1 MALGDDVSMDE
12 VTAPNFDIRL
22 PLPPGAKAPTSTTTP
37 WLPEWTRTEVRIV
50 VEGRAGLLNTGRLF
64 CTTRPTPGRST
75 LCTAQSRH
83 CKDMG
88 FGVGLGGLVVITAG
102 Q

>member
-1 MALGDDVSMDE
+1 MALGDDVSLDE

-37 WLPEWTRTEVRIV
+37 WQPEWTRAEVRIV

-64 CTTRPTPGRST
+64 CTTRPTPGP
-75 LCTAQSRH
+75 
-83 CKDMG
+83 
-88 FGVGLGGLVVITAG
+88 GLHWVVPRCALRRAVTVRIWDLGLV
-102 Q
+102 